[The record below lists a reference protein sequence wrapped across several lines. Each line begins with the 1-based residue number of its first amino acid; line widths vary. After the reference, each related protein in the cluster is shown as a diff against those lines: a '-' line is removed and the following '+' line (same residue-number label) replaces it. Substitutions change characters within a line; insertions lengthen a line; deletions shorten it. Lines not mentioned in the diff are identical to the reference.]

1 MYLKSLEVQGFKSFA
16 NKIVFDFHNG
26 ITGIVGPNGSGKSNV
41 ADAVR
46 WVLGEQSAKQLRGAS
61 MQDVIFAGTE
71 NRKPLSYAYV
81 AITLDNS
88 DHQLA
93 IDFEE
98 VTVARRVYRS
108 GESEYLING
117 NPCRLKE
124 VSELFYD
131 TGIGKEGYSI
141 IGQGQIDRIL
151 SGKPEERRELFDE
164 AAGIVKFK
172 KRKNTA
178 QKKLDSERENLVRVN
193 DILSELERQVGPLQ
207 RQSEKAHTYLKKR
220 EELKAYDVNMFLLES
235 DHIGTQL
242 KETEEKYNIAD
253 EQLKETNA
261 TYEKIK
267 AEYEKLGMDMQQMD
281 ERIESLR
288 ENITSTSSTR
298 QKLESQIQILK
309 EQIHTAQM
317 TDEHLSSRLESIEQ
331 EKSER
336 IKSREDYDAQKE
348 KLDSDITRIT
358 QDEQNARE
366 SYEAIQAE
374 INRCNEGLEKGKNEL
389 IALLQERGTIQSK
402 QQRFDTMIE
411 QINIRKAELTK
422 RLLDRKTRE
431 SGLDDVLAEATAQLD
446 RINSEI
452 AELKEKEAALTGKAR
467 DWRDKSKENARLME
481 EAQTQYHKSVS
492 RLESLRNI
500 AERYD
505 GYGNSIKKVMEQKA
519 SNPGL
524 LGVVSDLIQVDKKY
538 ETAIETALSGNIQ
551 NIVTEDEATAKKMI
565 GFLKTN
571 HFGRATFLPLTSV
584 RANRNPKNEAA
595 LGEKGVLGIANKLV
609 KCDPK
614 FDEVVA
620 YLLGRVIVVDTIDNA
635 IALAKKNHYSLHIVT
650 IEGEYLAPGG
660 SMSGGAFRNSSNL
673 LARNREIEELEKK
686 VDEAKTKLKE
696 LRARKEDIATAIAL
710 GEEDIAATKTLLQE
724 KYIAQNTAQISV
736 DRARLQKKESENVYE
751 DLRTENADIERQIAE
766 INQGKEDIARQLE
779 ESKQR
784 EAELSQENKTFSEIL
799 EKQSGLEQEAS
810 KKVSDISLELA
821 NITKTA
827 EFVTENISRINAE
840 IEKFDAEK
848 KNLVENAAN
857 AKDDIEKKQADIEAI
872 TQTILASQDS
882 NTKLDDELKESLAK
896 KEQMSEDYRGFFQKQ
911 EEISKRQ
918 ADLDKEIFR
927 LNSQREKLKE
937 ADENQIN
944 YMWEEYELTP
954 HAALELKNDAYDD
967 LPSLKKLIAGIKD
980 EIRKLGDVNVNAIEE
995 YKEISQR
1002 YEFLKGQHD
1011 DLVEAEKTL
1020 MGIIDELDSGM
1031 RKQFTEKFAEIQRE
1045 FDKSFKQLFG
1055 GGHGTLELVED
1066 EDILEC
1072 GIRIIAQPPGK
1083 KLQNMMQMSG
1093 GEKALTAIA
1102 LLFAIQA
1109 LKPSPFCLLDEIE
1122 AALDDSNV
1130 SRYAN
1135 YLNKLTKNTQFIVIT
1150 HRRGTMAAADRLYGI
1165 TMQEKGVSTLV
1176 SVNLIENDLSE

>member
-16 NKIVFDFHNG
+16 NKIVFEFHNG

-71 NRKPLSYAYV
+71 NRKPLGYAYV

-88 DHQLA
+88 DHSLA
-93 IDFEE
+93 IDFNE

-172 KRKNTA
+172 KRKLTA
-178 QKKLDSERENLVRVN
+178 QKKLDNERENLVRVN
-193 DILSELERQVGPLQ
+193 DILTELERQVGPLQ

-220 EELKAYDVNMFLLES
+220 EELKNYDVNMFLLES
-235 DHIGTQL
+235 ARI
-242 KETEEKYNIAD
+242 ETELKSADEKYAIAD
-253 EQLKETNA
+253 DELKETNA
-261 TYEKIK
+261 TYESIK
-267 AEYEKLGMDMQQMD
+267 AEYERLGNDMQQMD

-288 ENITSTSSTR
+288 ESITSTSSTR
-298 QKLESQIQILK
+298 QKLENQIELLK
-309 EQIHTAQM
+309 EQIHTAEM
-317 TDEHLSSRLESIEQ
+317 TDEHLQSRLLAIEKEKAQRLKSRKEYDDKKAALEADIEQ
-331 EKSER
+331 MK
-336 IKSREDYDAQKE
+336 
-348 KLDSDITRIT
+348 
-358 QDEQNARE
+358 QNELLAVNE
-366 SYEAIQAE
+366 HEAVLAE
-374 INRCNEGLEKGKNEL
+374 VNRCNDGLEKGKNEL
-389 IALLQERGTIQSK
+389 IALLQERGSIQSR
-402 QQRFDTMIE
+402 QQRFATMLE

-431 SGLDDVLAEATAQLD
+431 AGLDDILDEANKKLNAV
-446 RINSEI
+446 NEEI
-452 AELKEKEAALTGKAR
+452 AGLKEKESALLAKAR
-467 DWRDKSKENARLME
+467 EWRDKSRENARLME
-481 EAQTQYHKSVS
+481 DASTEYHKSVS
-492 RLESLRNI
+492 RLESLKNI

-505 GYGNSIKKVMEQKA
+505 GYGNSIKRVMEQKA
-519 SNPGL
+519 KNPGL
-524 LGVVSDLIQVDKKY
+524 LGVVSDLIQVDKRY
-538 ETAIETALSGNIQ
+538 EIAIETALSGNIQ

-565 GFLKTN
+565 GFLKIN

-584 RANRNPKNEAA
+584 RANRNTKNEAA

-650 IEGEYLAPGG
+650 VEGEYLAPGG
-660 SMSGGAFRNSSNL
+660 SMSGGAFKNSSNL
-673 LARNREIEELEKK
+673 LARNREIEELEKR
-686 VDEAKTKLKE
+686 VDQTKTKLKE
-696 LRARKEDIATAIAL
+696 LRSRKDDIATAIAL

-724 KYIAQNTAQISV
+724 KYIEQNTAQISV
-736 DRARLQKKESENVYE
+736 DRADQQKKESANVYE
-751 DLRTENADIERQIAE
+751 DLRTENAGIEKQLEE
-766 INQGKEDIARQLE
+766 INQGKKDIAAQLE
-779 ESKQR
+779 ASKQR
-784 EAELSQENKTFSEIL
+784 EKQLEKENSSYSEIL
-799 EKQSGLEQEAS
+799 EKQGVLEQEAS
-810 KKVSDISLELA
+810 HKAAAISLELA

-827 EFVTENISRINAE
+827 EFAIENINRINSE
-840 IEKFDAEK
+840 IEKFDEQK
-848 KNLVENAAN
+848 ESLVEGAAA
-857 AKDDIEKKQADIEAI
+857 AKDDIKKKQADIDAI
-872 TQTILASQDS
+872 TQTILASKDNNS
-882 NTKLDDELKESLAK
+882 KLDEELRESLTK
-896 KEQMSEDYRGFFQKQ
+896 KASETQT
-911 EEISKRQ
+911 
-918 ADLDKEIFR
+918 
-927 LNSQREKLKE
+927 
-937 ADENQIN
+937 N
-944 YMWEEYELTP
+944 YMWDEYELTP
-954 HAALELKNDAYDD
+954 HAAAELRNDAYDD

-980 EIRKLGDVNVNAIEE
+980 EIRCLGDVNVNAIEE
-995 YKEISQR
+995 YREISMR

-1011 DLVEAEKTL
+1011 DLIEAEKTL
-1020 MGIIDELDSGM
+1020 VGIIDELDSGM
-1031 RKQFTEKFAEIQRE
+1031 RKQFTEKFSEIQRE

-1055 GGHGTLELVED
+1055 GGHGSLELVED

-1072 GIRIIAQPPGK
+1072 GIRIVAQPPGK

-1176 SVNLIENDLSE
+1176 SVNLIENDLTQ